1 MTTARVWR
9 YSGRDAVLVACAI
22 AHGAILLGAPPLP
35 VVAFGLWWGANT
47 VSHNFIHL
55 PFFRSQPANVAFS
68 IYLTL
73 VLGVPQA
80 LWRAR
85 HLAHHAEDFRPIRG
99 RVGPRLRWTQTMT
112 MECAIL
118 AILWM
123 TLGLVAARYF
133 WTAYVPGIAIGLL
146 LCFLQGHYEHARGT
160 TSHYGRFYNL
170 LFFNDGYHVEHHSR
184 PTLHWTRLPIEA
196 RMDRASSAWP
206 PVLRWLEPLTTWPG
220 PLNAL
225 ERLVLRVAWLQR
237 LVLRAHRTALR
248 TALSGAG
255 TVTRVTVVGGGLF
268 PRTALILREL
278 LPAATITVVDADE
291 AHLARARPLLGDGV
305 RLEHRTFRDTERA
318 IDADL
323 VVIPLAYLG
332 NRESI
337 YQHPPARLVVVHD
350 WLWRPRGRTIRVS
363 AVLLKRINVIVG
375 SAR

>member
-1 MTTARVWR
+1 MTTTGMWR

-22 AHGAILLGAPPLP
+22 AHGAILLGAPPMP
-35 VVAFGLWWGANT
+35 VVALGLWWGANT

-55 PFFRSQPANVAFS
+55 PFFRSQPVNTVFS

-85 HLAHHAEDFRPIRG
+85 HLAHHAEGSLRIRD
-99 RVGPRLRWTQTMT
+99 RVVPRRHWTRTMS
-112 MECAIL
+112 MECGTL

-123 TLGLVAARYF
+123 TLGAVGSHYF
-133 WTAYVPGIAIGLL
+133 WTTYVPGIATGLL
-146 LCFLQGHYEHARGT
+146 LCFLQGHYEHVRGT
-160 TSHYGRFYNL
+160 TSHYGRLYNL
-170 LFFNDGYHVEHHSR
+170 LFFNDGYHVEHHSK
-184 PTLHWTRLPIEA
+184 PTLHWTRLSRQP
-196 RMDRASSAWP
+196 RMDRTSSAWP
-206 PVLRWLEPLTTWPG
+206 PVLRWLEQLATWPG
-220 PLNAL
+220 PLNTM

-237 LVLRAHRTALR
+237 VVLRAHRTALR
-248 TALSGAG
+248 TALNGAG
-255 TVTRVTVVGGGLF
+255 AITRVTVVGGGLF

-350 WLWRPRGRTIRVS
+350 WIWRPRGRTIRVS
-363 AVLLKRINVIVG
+363 AFLLKRINVIAG
-375 SAR
+375 PAL